1 MEFLRL
7 PVLAGAGYLL
17 FDEVSDGWTWLGA
30 GIIFTASY
38 YMTRGAGKH

>member
-1 MEFLRL
+1 MGAW
-7 PVLAGAGYLL
+7 VLINARWYYLL

-38 YMTRGAGKH
+38 HIMRGAGKH